1 MWSESGNGIDD
12 MGPLG
17 ALEAWHEMGEAP
29 KSMLAQSKSC
39 AGKEFLVCA
48 YPKVATYVGGDASK
62 ASSFVC
68 K

>member
-1 MWSESGNGIDD
+1 MWSESGNGIDV
-12 MGPLG
+12 GPLG
-17 ALEAWHEMGEAP
+17 ALEVWHEMGEAP

-62 ASSFVC
+62 ACSFVC

>member
-1 MWSESGNGIDD
+1 
-12 MGPLG
+12 MGPLD
-17 ALEAWHEMGEAP
+17 ALETWHEMGEAP

-39 AGKEFLVCA
+39 AGKDFLVCA
-48 YPKVATYVGGDASK
+48 YPKVATCVGGDASR

>member
-1 MWSESGNGIDD
+1 
-12 MGPLG
+12 
-17 ALEAWHEMGEAP
+17 
-29 KSMLAQSKSC
+29 MLAKSKSY

-48 YPKVATYVGGDASK
+48 YPKVATYVGGDTGK